1 MLDARGTIGYTAPE
15 VFCRNFG
22 GVSHKSDV
30 YGFRMMVLEMVGAR
44 QRTVGDHESNTSEI
58 YFPEW
63 IYKQIEG
70 SNDLIVDG
78 IINEEEEV
86 IARKMILVSLWCIQT
101 NPSDRPAMS
110 KALEMLEGSSSS
122 SNPNYLYESCNI
134 QFQCGNIKAVY
145 PFWGESHQ
153 GLRPWG
159 CTGHPELK
167 LNCEDEGDVATMM
180 INEVKCRVLDI
191 KWKDKTLRNARMDYL
206 EGICSL
212 AFHNTTINHEILDY
226 SDGYENIQSS
236 SSNPNYNKY
245 ESCNIE
251 FKCGNITAGYPF
263 WGGPQQLVDC
273 GHPELKLNC
282 EDEGLLDPFV
292 TMMIKG
298 VKYRVLE
305 IKSVDKTLR
314 IERMYYLEPERIC
327 SPAFHNTTINREKLD
342 YSEGYENVTFIYYC
356 LPPKSIPCYI
366 EAGYDDPG
374 NCDASVFFPI
384 PKNSLNWKRDDE
396 SLRRV
401 LDKGFEWKWKLR
413 DISCENCNNSKEV
426 VVGTLIARKQ
436 SASAQISQILAP
448 PVHVVQDH
456 HSAKEG
462 CLPCPWVIHS
472 PVNSCIAAGVVG
484 IIIILSIFLIRGL
497 GRSLILHMFA
507 KFSKNK
513 TENCQNMEAFVRN
526 FGSLAS
532 TRYNYSDVK
541 RMTNS
546 FSNKLGQGGYGDVY
560 KGKLPDGRL
569 VAVKF
574 LKESKGNGEEFTNE
588 VASISRT
595 SHVNIVNL
603 LGFCYERNKRALIY
617 EFMPNGSLDKFIY
630 DQESSTTKS
639 SLEWKTMYQIAVGIA
654 RGLEYLHRG
663 CNTRIVH
670 FDIKPHNI
678 LLDED
683 FCPKISDFGLAKLCK
698 KKESIISMLGARGT
712 IGYIAPEIFC
722 RTFGEVSHRSDV
734 YSYGMMI
741 LEMVGGRKNIDVRV
755 SHTSEIYF
763 PNWIYKQLEPGND
776 FELHGAII
784 EEEGACQEDG
794 VGELVVHSNYSNG

>member
-1 MLDARGTIGYTAPE
+1 MCYNELALPDQTYRQKKLAQPPIHLRKLKLNNLHRGCNIRIVHFDIKPHNVLLDEDFCPKISDFGLAKICKKKESIISMLDARGTIGYTAPE

-110 KALEMLEGSSSS
+110 KALEMLEGSVQSLQVPPKPFLQHSSPRSFQLYS
-122 SNPNYLYESCNI
+122 STTSTSLSRI
-134 QFQCGNIKAVY
+134 FSQGNITAVY

-226 SDGYENIQSS
+226 SDGYKNIQSS
-236 SSNPNYNKY
+236 SSNPDGTY
-245 ESCNIE
+245 ESCNIP
-251 FKCGNITAGYPF
+251 FQCGNITAGYPF
-263 WGGPQQLVDC
+263 WGESPQGLRPPGC
-273 GHPELKLNC
+273 GHPELLLKC
-282 EDEGLLDPFV
+282 EDDEGHLAT
-292 TMMIKG
+292 TMMIKD
-298 VKYRVLE
+298 VKYQVLD
-305 IKSVDKTLR
+305 IISKDKTLR
-314 IERMYYLEPERIC
+314 IARMDNSEPERIC

-413 DISCENCNNSKEV
+413 DISCENCNNSKGSCGRDPDSKETICFCPNQPNLGSTSACRPDTNLV
-426 VVGTLIARKQ
+426 ARTIRIARKDYQ
-436 SASAQISQILAP
+436 NGIS
-448 PVHVVQDH
+448 
-456 HSAKEG
+456 
-462 CLPCPWVIHS
+462 S
-472 PVNSCIAAGVVG
+472 PEFPKTTINFE
-484 IIIILSIFLIRGL
+484 IFDYSNGY
-497 GRSLILHMFA
+497 
-507 KFSKNK
+507 
-513 TENCQNMEAFVRN
+513 EN
-526 FGSLAS
+526 
-532 TRYNYSDVK
+532 
-541 RMTNS
+541 MT
-546 FSNKLGQGGYGDVY
+546 
-560 KGKLPDGRL
+560 
-569 VAVKF
+569 F
-574 LKESKGNGEEFTNE
+574 L
-588 VASISRT
+588 
-595 SHVNIVNL
+595 
-603 LGFCYERNKRALIY
+603 
-617 EFMPNGSLDKFIY
+617 Y
-630 DQESSTTKS
+630 D
-639 SLEWKTMYQIAVGIA
+639 
-654 RGLEYLHRG
+654 
-663 CNTRIVH
+663 
-670 FDIKPHNI
+670 
-678 LLDED
+678 
-683 FCPKISDFGLAKLCK
+683 CPKP
-698 KKESIISMLGARGT
+698 T
-712 IGYIAPEIFC
+712 
-722 RTFGEVSHRSDV
+722 
-734 YSYGMMI
+734 
-741 LEMVGGRKNIDVRV
+741 
-755 SHTSEIYF
+755 
-763 PNWIYKQLEPGND
+763 PG
-776 FELHGAII
+776 
-784 EEEGACQEDG
+784 
-794 VGELVVHSNYSNG
+794 LVVHFNCPSSNNVKYKDWSILAGANGLRPCNVSVVVPFPRKLNWTTIDNPSDMGKFVKEGFVLKWKFGGVPYVDCTKRKGSCGPDHSGSNVTIGVCPPSSSLPDQAPKESPSSVLHDQAPQCLQIQQVHNLN